1 MDDLEHLAD
10 RAKQGDEQA
19 RNDLMKALEPI
30 MRGFFINRIGLRGD
44 VDDLV
49 QNSLVRVHR
58 SLPDLKDNARLQAFA
73 MKGALY
79 ELQDWYRGRYRAKEQ
94 LFDAHFPPDHPIDP
108 FRPSDRMDLDRAL
121 ESLSAKAREIIELR
135 EHGFKYEEIAGMIG
149 STEAAIKMQVKRA
162 LERMRD
168 ILHVLILLLLKT
180 S

>member
-1 MDDLEHLAD
+1 MANLEHLAD
-10 RAKQGDEQA
+10 RAKNGDEKA
-19 RNDLMKALEPI
+19 RNELMKALEPI

-44 VDDLV
+44 IDDLV

-79 ELQDWYRGRYRAKEQ
+79 ELQDWYRGRYRAKER
-94 LFDAHFPPDHPIDP
+94 LFDAHFPPDHQIDP
-108 FRPSDRMDLDRAL
+108 FRPADRLDLDRAL
-121 ESLSAKAREIIELR
+121 ASLSPKAREIVELR
-135 EHGFKYEEIAGMIG
+135 EHGFKYDEIARMIG

-162 LERMRD
+162 FERMRG
-168 ILHVLILLLLKT
+168 IIQVVILLLLRT